1 MHIRSR
7 LLTVV
12 VGVALTFTAI
22 AAHAQALEEGRLLL
36 ATQVLN
42 DSRNARDQGIPDR
55 LLERAY
61 GIAVIPDFTKV
72 AFFLGGARGHGVLV
86 LRDASGHFTSPIFVT
101 LTGGSFGFQW
111 GVQKTDLVLVFTS
124 RQGIEGVEGGKL
136 TLGADVS
143 VAAGPV
149 GRQAS
154 AATDQ
159 AFNAGV
165 YSYSHSRGI
174 FAGLAL
180 SGAALT
186 IDNDANAELY
196 HHPGLLASQII
207 SGAVRTDDDAARR
220 FQTAVL
226 QGAGLEAAPS
236 SMASSAATPAADV
249 RPAAPG
255 KPRGPAAQ
263 AFPLQDTNPGSNPN
277 PNN

>member
-1 MHIRSR
+1 MRNRTS
-7 LLTVV
+7 LFTVLAGLV
-12 VGVALTFTAI
+12 LAFGATGAW
-22 AAHAQALEEGRLLL
+22 AQAREEGRLLM
-36 ATQVLN
+36 ASQVLEELR
-42 DSRNARDQGIPDR
+42 SSRDQVIPDR

-86 LRDASGHFTSPIFVT
+86 VRDSSGHFTSPVFVT

-124 RQGIEGVEGGKL
+124 RKGIEGITGGKL
-136 TLGADVS
+136 TLGGDIS

-154 AATDQ
+154 VATDQ

-174 FAGLAL
+174 FAGAAL

-186 IDNDANAELY
+186 IDDSANADLY
-196 HHPGLLASQII
+196 HRPGLLASDII
-207 SGAVRTDDDAARR
+207 SGSVRTDDDAARR
-220 FQTAVL
+220 FLTAVSE
-226 QGAGLEAAPS
+226 GAGLQPAS
-236 SMASSAATPAADV
+236 SMTSSAAAPAANV
-249 RPAAPG
+249 QSAAPAR
-255 KPRGPAAQ
+255 PNGPPAQ
-263 AFPLQDTNPGSNPN
+263 AFPLQDSSPGSNPN
-277 PNN
+277 PNR

>member
-1 MHIRSR
+1 MRTRTR
-7 LLTVV
+7 LLTILA
-12 VGVALTFTAI
+12 GVALAFTAV

-36 ATQVLN
+36 ATQVLT
-42 DSRNARDQGIPDR
+42 DISGSRDQGIPDR

-61 GIAVIPDFTKV
+61 GIAVIPDYTKV

-86 LRDASGHFTSPIFVT
+86 VRDASGHFSSPIFIT

-124 RQGIEGVEGGKL
+124 RKGIEGIEGGKL
-136 TLGADVS
+136 TLGGDVS

-149 GRQAS
+149 GRYSS

-165 YSYSHSRGI
+165 YSYSHTRGI

-186 IDNDANAELY
+186 IDDGSNADLY
-196 HHPGLLASQII
+196 QHPGLLASDII
-207 SGAVRTDDDAARR
+207 SGSVRTNDDAARR
-220 FQTAVL
+220 FMNAVAE
-226 QGAGLEAAPS
+226 GAGLQPAS
-236 SMASSAATPAADV
+236 SVASSAQAPAAQPA
-249 RPAAPG
+249 PAARPN
-255 KPRGPAAQ
+255 GPPAQ
-263 AFPLQDTNPGSNPN
+263 AFPLQDSSPGSNPN
-277 PNN
+277 